1 MNKNNERENNLN
13 SASQE
18 TSQNFSNEFDTKTQ
32 LIDLEKIETVPL
44 KSKKEIVKLIIEKN
58 QFTEE
63 DKLTFKKQKRIYWMA
78 ITSISA
84 IALLALFLLLS
95 VWFQFF

>member
-13 SASQE
+13 SASQK

-44 KSKKEIVKLIIEKN
+44 KSKKEIVKLIIEK
-58 QFTEE
+58 
-63 DKLTFKKQKRIYWMA
+63 KPIYRRR
-78 ITSISA
+78 
-84 IALLALFLLLS
+84 
-95 VWFQFF
+95 

>member
-13 SASQE
+13 SASQK

-63 DKLTFKKQKRIYWMA
+63 DKLAFKKQKRIYWMA

>member
-13 SASQE
+13 SASQK

-63 DKLTFKKQKRIYWMA
+63 DKLDFKKQKRIYWMA

>member
-63 DKLTFKKQKRIYWMA
+63 DKLAFKKQKRIYW
-78 ITSISA
+78 
-84 IALLALFLLLS
+84 
-95 VWFQFF
+95 

>member
-63 DKLTFKKQKRIYWMA
+63 DKLAFKKQKRIY
-78 ITSISA
+78 
-84 IALLALFLLLS
+84 
-95 VWFQFF
+95 